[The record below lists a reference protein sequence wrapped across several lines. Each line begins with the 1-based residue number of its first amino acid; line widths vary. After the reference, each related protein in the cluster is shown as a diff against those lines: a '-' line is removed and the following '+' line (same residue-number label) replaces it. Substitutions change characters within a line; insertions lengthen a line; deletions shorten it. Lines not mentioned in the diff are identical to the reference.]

1 MAGASDFSRR
11 PPAIAA
17 IRASVLV
24 PLVQELDKKHG
35 KTDVLLACHG
45 ILRSQLDDPYAFV
58 PLARYVAIFEEAAE
72 ILREPTLG
80 ARLGISF
87 KPADI
92 GPLGILF
99 SASSTI
105 RSAFQRL
112 SKHVVALQ
120 GVTRA
125 GLIEEGD
132 YLLWSYKLEDPRLW
146 PRHQDTEY
154 SLAASCQL
162 VRSSFSASWRPVEIH
177 FEHAAPRDREPLQRI
192 FRAPLLFSQSSNRIV
207 MLKTDADRHYRNE
220 DRDLTAILERHIGDL
235 SSGNVDQDSV
245 RDQVL
250 SVIAIYLG
258 HKPITIAA
266 VAAELK
272 LSVRTLQRR
281 LSDENTSVRALVREY
296 RAGIAQL
303 YLRAGTSG
311 YSRLA
316 DTLGYADS
324 TVFWRAFKDWTGLSP
339 STVAAEDERM
349 RSS

>member
-1 MAGASDFSRR
+1 
-11 PPAIAA
+11 
-17 IRASVLV
+17 
-24 PLVQELDKKHG
+24 
-35 KTDVLLACHG
+35 
-45 ILRSQLDDPYAFV
+45 
-58 PLARYVAIFEEAAE
+58 
-72 ILREPTLG
+72 
-80 ARLGISF
+80 
-87 KPADI
+87 
-92 GPLGILF
+92 LF

-132 YLLWSYKLEDPRLW
+132 HLLWSYKLEDPQLW

-177 FEHAAPRDREPLQRI
+177 FEHAAPREREPLQRI

-207 MLKTDADRHYRNE
+207 MLKADADRHYRNE

-235 SSGNVDQDSV
+235 SCGNTDQDSV
-245 RDQVL
+245 REHVL

-266 VAAELK
+266 VATELK

-281 LSDENTSVRALVREY
+281 LNDEDTSVRDLIREY
-296 RAGIAQL
+296 RSELAHLQ
-303 YLRAGTSG
+303 LRAGACG
-311 YSRLA
+311 YAGLA
-316 DTLGYADS
+316 ETLGYADS
-324 TVFWRAFKDWTGLSP
+324 TVFWRAFKRWTGSP
-339 STVAAEDERM
+339 PSRFDRT
-349 RSS
+349 S

>member
-1 MAGASDFSRR
+1 
-11 PPAIAA
+11 
-17 IRASVLV
+17 
-24 PLVQELDKKHG
+24 
-35 KTDVLLACHG
+35 
-45 ILRSQLDDPYAFV
+45 
-58 PLARYVAIFEEAAE
+58 
-72 ILREPTLG
+72 
-80 ARLGISF
+80 
-87 KPADI
+87 
-92 GPLGILF
+92 
-99 SASSTI
+99 
-105 RSAFQRL
+105 
-112 SKHVVALQ
+112 
-120 GVTRA
+120 
-125 GLIEEGD
+125 
-132 YLLWSYKLEDPRLW
+132 RLW

-324 TVFWRAFKDWTGLSP
+324 TVFWRAFKGWTGLSP